1 MKQRISI
8 FICVFGLLLAVA
20 LTGCRKQPAPMT
32 PSTTVGPTTVPTTQA
47 TTRATVPETTQVP
60 TMETESS
67 GTTESG
73 TPETTI
79 DRGNGPLE
87 DTQSTDS
94 GRSKR

>member
-20 LTGCRKQPAPMT
+20 LTGCRKQPAPMA
-32 PSTTVGPTTVPTTQA
+32 PSTTVRPTTVPTTQA
-47 TTRATVPETTQVP
+47 TTRATVPETTGVP
-60 TMETESS
+60 TMETEPRE
-67 GTTESG
+67 TTEYG

-87 DTQSTDS
+87 DTQSTNPQQT
-94 GRSKR
+94 RR